1 MELLLIK
8 MAMLSGLKE
17 DEIRAVADSTN
28 IKFAPQQ
35 HHSAR
40 SNFDENAS
48 GVMVVKNSQ
57 IANR

>member
-1 MELLLIK
+1 MELRLIK
-8 MAMLSGLKE
+8 IAMLSGLKE

-35 HHSAR
+35 DHTAR

-48 GVMVVKNSQ
+48 GVMVGKKPQ

>member
-8 MAMLSGLKE
+8 MAMLSGLNE

-28 IKFAPQQ
+28 IKFVPQQ
-35 HHSAR
+35 HQTAR

>member
-1 MELLLIK
+1 